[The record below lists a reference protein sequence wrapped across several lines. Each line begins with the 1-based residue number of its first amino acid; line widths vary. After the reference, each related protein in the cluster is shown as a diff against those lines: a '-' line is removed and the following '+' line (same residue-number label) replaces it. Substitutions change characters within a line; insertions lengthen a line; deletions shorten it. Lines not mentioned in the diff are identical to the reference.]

1 MNVNSNSQPSDSPL
15 PPSVAA
21 DLHAAAAEQA
31 TDSLG
36 KRCLL
41 GCYWFLRRLLFVTI
55 AVYIAMIGCL
65 ALFEN
70 RLVYPGSKYPA
81 GNWESAGQGFTEVEF
96 AAADD
101 TKLFG
106 WYLPLASS
114 VDSPTGGGAE
124 AASPMR
130 PRTVLHCH
138 GNGENIA
145 QVGAFAAKRFS
156 QVLQANVFLF
166 DYRGF
171 GKSEGAPDEAGVKQ
185 DADAALAWLCERD
198 GVQPADVIIVGH
210 SLGGGLA
217 CYLADK
223 HGCKALVLQRTFSSL
238 PDAAAREFWMF
249 PVHMVMRNRM
259 NSAEAIKNCDVPLF
273 QSHGEKDSLV
283 PIDLGRKLFDNSPSS
298 NKLFFAVPEMG
309 HLGFLPE
316 KYWVELEAFFEAA
329 DPRVPAEK

>member
-1 MNVNSNSQPSDSPL
+1 LNVDSNRQASDPPL
-15 PPSVAA
+15 TPSVTA
-21 DLHAAAAEQA
+21 DLQAAEAEQA
-31 TDSLG
+31 TDSLT

-55 AVYIAMIGCL
+55 AVYIGMIGCL

-81 GNWESAGQGFTEVEF
+81 GNWESQGQGFTEVEF

-114 VDSPTGGGAE
+114 DTLPADDGAGE
-124 AASPMR
+124 ASPMR

-145 QVGAFAAKRFS
+145 QVGASTAKKFS
-156 QVLQANVFLF
+156 ETLQANVFTF

-171 GKSEGAPDEAGVKQ
+171 GKSEGAPHEAGVKQ

-217 CYLADK
+217 CYLANK
-223 HGCKALVLQRTFSSL
+223 HGCKALILQRTFSSL
-238 PDAAAREFWMF
+238 PDTAAREFWMF
-249 PVHMVMRNRM
+249 PVHMVMRNQM
-259 NSAEAIKNCDVPLF
+259 NSAEAIKSCDIPLF
-273 QSHGEKDSLV
+273 QSHGELDTLV
-283 PIDLGRKLFDNSPSS
+283 PIDLGRKLFDNSPST
-298 NKLFFAVPEMG
+298 NKKFLAIPKMG
-309 HLGFLPE
+309 HLDLLPE
-316 KYWVELEAFFEAA
+316 RYWDELEVFFERV
-329 DPRVPAEK
+329 DPRVPAED